1 MLNDLQ
7 MMLLRSLSNV
17 FLIKKNNIYA
27 FLFDIYLFIVY
38 SLIMSK
44 RRIEIMSHLESAA
57 VDGAFKLHVD
67 RNGQLIATD
76 LLEKTKPFAIRF
88 DGAENPLDRFVDLY
102 VNSEDLI
109 AQD

>member
-1 MLNDLQ
+1 
-7 MMLLRSLSNV
+7 
-17 FLIKKNNIYA
+17 
-27 FLFDIYLFIVY
+27 
-38 SLIMSK
+38 MST
-44 RRIEIMSHLESAA
+44 RRVEIMSHLESAA

-102 VNSEDLI
+102 VKAEDLI
-109 AQD
+109 AQDQNYGPISNSINARYRSNT

>member
-1 MLNDLQ
+1 
-7 MMLLRSLSNV
+7 
-17 FLIKKNNIYA
+17 
-27 FLFDIYLFIVY
+27 
-38 SLIMSK
+38 MSK

-109 AQD
+109 AQDERPRRADGTFMRNPNAAGRNNQKIN

>member
-7 MMLLRSLSNV
+7 MFLPRSLSNL
-17 FLIKKNNIYA
+17 FFNKKNNIYA

>member
-1 MLNDLQ
+1 
-7 MMLLRSLSNV
+7 
-17 FLIKKNNIYA
+17 
-27 FLFDIYLFIVY
+27 
-38 SLIMSK
+38 MST
-44 RRIEIMSHLESAA
+44 RRVEIMSHLESAA

-102 VNSEDLI
+102 VKAEDLI